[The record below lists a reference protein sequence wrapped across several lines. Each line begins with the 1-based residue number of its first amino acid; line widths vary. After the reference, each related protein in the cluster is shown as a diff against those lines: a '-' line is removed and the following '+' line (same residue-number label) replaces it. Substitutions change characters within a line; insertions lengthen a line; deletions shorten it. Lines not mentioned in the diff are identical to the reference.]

1 MRTALRAATTAAG
14 AVAAALALA
23 AVTAGTASAQ
33 PAPTTE
39 PPLTPADQAA
49 QLVCLQKYLDFG
61 ALPAQSLADPVAFS
75 ALVTKAAQ
83 ECDAVRAPATPAAP
97 TAPVAGA

>member
-33 PAPTTE
+33 PAPPAE
-39 PPLTPADQAA
+39 PPLSPADQAA
-49 QLVCLQKYLDFG
+49 QFACLQKYMDFANLTG
-61 ALPAQSLADPVAFS
+61 DALTDPIGFS
-75 ALVTKAAQ
+75 ATAAQ
-83 ECDAVRAPATPAAP
+83 AAQACDKVRAPGTPA
-97 TAPVAGA
+97 PVTPPAS